1 MPQDMQTGLDD
12 AMRRMAAAPEDTTA
26 RLAFHAELSR
36 AELFVLLE
44 SEVSGD
50 RMIPRVFDLS
60 DGRAVLAF
68 GSELQ
73 LADFAGDAA
82 AYAALPGRVLVTM
95 LASAAEPLSLLIGPD
110 VDHAALLTPDALVWL
125 DQTLSAP
132 APDEAQATPE
142 RFTKPNLP
150 PAVLSLLVPALERR
164 LSGLPGL
171 DAVILAGAEWQGGGR
186 GHVLAL
192 NGLPDS
198 AQAPIARA
206 VVEALSL
213 SGLEAGVL
221 DVVFPPNSAMQAIV
235 AVGLPLKP
243 APFVMPDEQII
254 SPNSQPNSQPGANP
268 GLDPTRPPK
277 LR

>member
-1 MPQDMQTGLDD
+1 MPQDSQSALDAAMQ
-12 AMRRMAAAPEDTTA
+12 RMAGMPDDTTA

-36 AELFVLLE
+36 AELFVLLDA
-44 SEVSGD
+44 EVSGD
-50 RMIPRVFDLS
+50 RMAPRVFDLS

-68 GSELQ
+68 GSEMQ

-82 AYAALPGRVLVTM
+82 AYAALPGRILVSM
-95 LASAAEPLSLLIGPD
+95 LATAQEPLALLISPD
-110 VDHAALLTPDALVWL
+110 VDHAAMLDPQALRWL
-125 DQTLSAP
+125 DQTLSAA
-132 APDEAQATPE
+132 APVEDQATPE

-150 PAVLSLLVPALERR
+150 PTVLSLLIPALERR

-171 DAVILAGAEWQGGGR
+171 EAVVLAGAEWQGGAR

-192 NGLPDS
+192 SGLPET

-213 SGLEAGVL
+213 SGLEAGAL
-221 DVVFPPNSAMQAIV
+221 DVVFPPAASMPAIM
-235 AVGLPLKP
+235 AVGLPLNP
-243 APFVMPDEQII
+243 APFAAPEEQVIT
-254 SPNSQPNSQPGANP
+254 PGEGP

>member
-1 MPQDMQTGLDD
+1 MSDDTQTALDD
-12 AMRRMAAAPEDTTA
+12 AMRRMAAAPEDTTV

-36 AELFVLLE
+36 AEVFVLLE
-44 SEVSGD
+44 SEVVGD
-50 RMIPRVFDLS
+50 QMIPRVFDLS

-95 LASAAEPLSLLIGPD
+95 LAGAAEPLALLLGPD
-110 VDHAALLTPDALVWL
+110 AEHAAFLAPEALVWL
-125 DQTLSAP
+125 DQTLSAA
-132 APDEAQATPE
+132 APDEDQATVA
-142 RFTKPNLP
+142 RFTTPNLP
-150 PAVLSLLVPALERR
+150 PAVLALLVPALERR

-171 DAVILAGAEWQGGGR
+171 DAVILAGADWQGGAK
-186 GHVLAL
+186 GHVLAIA
-192 NGLPDS
+192 GLPES

-213 SGLEAGVL
+213 SGLEAGAL
-221 DVVFPPNSAMQAIV
+221 DVIFPPAPAMQTLA
-235 AVGLPLKP
+235 AVGLSLAP
-243 APFVMPDEQII
+243 APFVMPDEQVIN
-254 SPNSQPNSQPGANP
+254 PDTAGANP
-268 GLDPTRPPK
+268 GLDPDRPPK